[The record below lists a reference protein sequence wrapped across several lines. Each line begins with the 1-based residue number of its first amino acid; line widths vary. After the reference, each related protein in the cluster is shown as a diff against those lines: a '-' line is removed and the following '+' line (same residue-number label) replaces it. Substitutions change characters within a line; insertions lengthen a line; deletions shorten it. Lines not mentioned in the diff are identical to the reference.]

1 MAFDKL
7 DVELA
12 GLVRVIITVQVE
24 LVRVHTKQLLMVEVD
39 GSFC

>member
-1 MAFDKL
+1 MAFYKL

-24 LVRVHTKQLLMVEVD
+24 LVRVHTQQLLMVEVD

>member
-24 LVRVHTKQLLMVEVD
+24 LVWVHTQQLLMVKVD